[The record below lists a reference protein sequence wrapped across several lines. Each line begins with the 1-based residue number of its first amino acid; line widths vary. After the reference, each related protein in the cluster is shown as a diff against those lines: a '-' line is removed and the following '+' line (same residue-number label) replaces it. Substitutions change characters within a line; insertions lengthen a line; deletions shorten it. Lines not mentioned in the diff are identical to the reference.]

1 MVRWLNFD
9 RGNAFESGL
18 RVSTFLGERAMRP
31 PSFRLKSSYND
42 LKLFTIGVDF
52 LERLYGDRL
61 QKRWPCRRC
70 RSVRCQ
76 GGSDVKVGQATR
88 RNRAGVEQA
97 CIDLRQASVTSPPF
111 PDGSFTRALA
121 LHSIYFWPS
130 IDLALRELYRV
141 LRPSGRLAI
150 GSGCRSPMRSIQPRS
165 LRLDCASNCRHSG
178 WRSVPLDSRCWIR
191 RSAN

>member
-1 MVRWLNFD
+1 
-9 RGNAFESGL
+9 
-18 RVSTFLGERAMRP
+18 MRP

-97 CIDLRQASVTSPPF
+97 CIDLRQASVTSLPF

-150 GSGCRSPMRSIQPRS
+150 GVRMQEPDAGPFNPARYGLTAYQ
-165 LRLDCASNCRHSG
+165 LEALQLALGAVGFTVLDTQ
-178 WRSVPLDSRCWIR
+178 IR
-191 RSAN
+191 KLNGQIVAAVLAGR